1 ESREASGGAR
11 LGVGVDQGNALV
23 KVLALDYGSAR
34 TGVAVSDATG
44 TIARPLCVVE
54 RAATPDGLKRLAALI
69 DAEGAERGVV
79 GMPLTMRGER
89 GEQALETERFVDE
102 LRRST
107 TPPLR
112 IVFPEGFTR
121 KDMARRIA
129 AVDRIARRKRHV
141 RPKLSASAY
150 LRVTGKLPLPRGFGR
165 PRSPEGFLFPAT
177 YDFLA
182 GTTSRQLA

>member
-1 ESREASGGAR
+1 GRRQGEPRRDDRRLSRGEAERRRLGQGGGDSRGRRRRRASDDGAGGRQGPREASGSAR
-11 LGVGVDQGNALV
+11 LGVGVDQGHALV

-54 RAATPDGLKRLAALI
+54 RAATPDGLERLAALI
-69 DAEGAERGVV
+69 AAEGAERVVV

-107 TPPLR
+107 T
-112 IVFPEGFTR
+112 
-121 KDMARRIA
+121 
-129 AVDRIARRKRHV
+129 
-141 RPKLSASAY
+141 RPI
-150 LRVTGKLPLPRGFGR
+150 
-165 PRSPEGFLFPAT
+165 
-177 YDFLA
+177 
-182 GTTSRQLA
+182 

>member
-1 ESREASGGAR
+1 M
-11 LGVGVDQGNALV
+11 

-69 DAEGAERGVV
+69 DAEGAERVVV

-107 TPPLR
+107 TRPIETFDERFTTDLAAQTPSSA
-112 IVFPEGFTR
+112 PE
-121 KDMARRIA
+121 DARA
-129 AVDRIARRKRHV
+129 AAHL
-141 RPKLSASAY
+141 LSSY
-150 LRVTGKLPLPRGFGR
+150 LAWSSSVG
-165 PRSPEGFLFPAT
+165 A
-177 YDFLA
+177 
-182 GTTSRQLA
+182 